1 MCPLLLLLLLLLFP
15 VGGMLL
21 EAGGAVDCVGRDPEL
36 EEKEEEEEEEEEGK
50 AVLPAPVGLADTSML
65 NRETLA
71 RIAPSQTGI
80 SAASSVMSSHTG
92 LLSGV
97 PSKRF
102 LKRKWYAPGRG
113 KCWRTSRRVGGVRAE
128 GGRWKML
135 GWVASSP
142 SPGM

>member
-1 MCPLLLLLLLLLFP
+1 
-15 VGGMLL
+15 VAL
-21 EAGGAVDCVGRDPEL
+21 ETGDAADCVVGEEEVPEL
-36 EEKEEEEEEEEEGK
+36 ECEEDEEEVEEEEGK
-50 AVLPAPVGLADTSML
+50 TVLPAAVGLAETSIL
-65 NRETLA
+65 NLETLA
-71 RIAPSQTGI
+71 RMVPSHTGI
-80 SAASSVMSSHTG
+80 SAVSSVMSNQTG

-102 LKRKWYAPGRG
+102 LNRKWYAPGRG
-113 KCWRTSRRVGGVRAE
+113 KFWRTSRSVGGLRAE

>member
-1 MCPLLLLLLLLLFP
+1 MA
-15 VGGMLL
+15 L
-21 EAGGAVDCVGRDPEL
+21 EAGGAVDWVGRDEENPEL
-36 EEKEEEEEEEEEGK
+36 DEKEEEEEEEEEEGK
-50 AVLPAPVGLADTSML
+50 PVLPAAVGLADMSML
-65 NRETLA
+65 NLETFA
-71 RIAPSQTGI
+71 RIAPSHTGI
-80 SAASSVMSSHTG
+80 SAVSSVISSHTG

-113 KCWRTSRRVGGVRAE
+113 KCWRTSRRVGGLRAE

-142 SPGM
+142 SLGM